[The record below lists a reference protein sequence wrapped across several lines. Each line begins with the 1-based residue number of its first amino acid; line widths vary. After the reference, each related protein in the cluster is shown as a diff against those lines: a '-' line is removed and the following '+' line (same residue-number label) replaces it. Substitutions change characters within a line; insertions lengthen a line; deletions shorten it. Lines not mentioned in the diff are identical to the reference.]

1 MTMPS
6 NLFFDSRVG
15 IPTCIMVFKAHIKH
29 DEDKS
34 VFFARWKNDGFVV
47 IPHNGRKDSGNWK
60 AIKKEWLD
68 QIDGTAN
75 PNKYIWLKKNI
86 KDEALAEAYIETD
99 YSKLTDDD
107 FERTL
112 KKYALF
118 KYMEENGLLEE

>member
-1 MTMPS
+1 
-6 NLFFDSRVG
+6 
-15 IPTCIMVFKAHIKH
+15 MVFKAHIKH

-75 PNKYIWLKKNI
+75 PNKYIWLKKKINI

-112 KKYALF
+112 KNMLCLSIWRKMDFWRNKNEFTRCDMVRLSF
-118 KYMEENGLLEE
+118 V